1 MTATMTIHRAGPCIT
16 IQDLGRSGL
25 IDAGVSRGG
34 AADRKALAEGAAL
47 LGQSVELPA
56 LEMMGFGGEFEVDRD
71 TRIALTGAPMR
82 AQIDGT
88 LLKWNASHL
97 LPAGAKLTIGAALE
111 GTYGY
116 LHIGGGIDAPQR
128 LGAASAHLSA
138 GIGEPIEA
146 CDSLTLCEDIGNQT
160 GDYLEQDDRFLGGPV
175 RVLPSFQSGL
185 FADSEI
191 ARFQATPLKRD
202 ARANRMGVRL
212 NPAGKGFGLESG
224 KNLVSE
230 SVMTGDIQIT
240 GDGTPYILMA
250 ECQTI
255 GGYPRIGTV
264 LPSDL
269 PRVAQAPAGAEL
281 QFRFISIEE
290 AVELERETAAVQ
302 ACLPRMLKP
311 LIRDPHTMTDLLSYN
326 LISGMIAGNE
336 FDCDRA

>member
-1 MTATMTIHRAGPCIT
+1 MTATLTIHRAGPCMT
-16 IQDLGRSGL
+16 IQDLGRRGL
-25 IDAGVSRGG
+25 IDTGVSRGG
-34 AADRKALAEGAAL
+34 AADRKAVAEGAAL
-47 LGQSVELPA
+47 LGQSVEIPVI
-56 LEMMGFGGEFEVDRD
+56 EMMGLGGEFEVDRD

-97 LPAGAKLTIGAALE
+97 LPAGAKLTIGGALE

-116 LHIGGGIDAPQR
+116 LHFGGGIDAPKQ

-138 GIGEPIEA
+138 GIGSVLEA
-146 CDSLTLCEDIGNQT
+146 GDSLTLEDDTGIQM
-160 GDYLEQDDRFLGGPV
+160 GDYLDQDDRFLGGPV
-175 RVLPSFQSGL
+175 RILPSFQTGL
-185 FADSEI
+185 FSESEI
-191 ARFQATPLKRD
+191 TRFQKTPLKRD

-212 NPAGKGFGLESG
+212 NPAGKGFHVENG

-240 GDGTPYILMA
+240 GDGTPYVLMA

-264 LPSDL
+264 LPCDL

-281 QFRFISIEE
+281 QFRFIEIEE
-290 AVELERETAAVQ
+290 AVELEREDAASQ
-302 ACLPRMLKP
+302 AALPRMIKP

-326 LISGMIAGNE
+326 LISGMITGNE
-336 FDCDRA
+336 FDCDLA